1 MTPERGHEEEERA
14 THETADR
21 FMRESD
27 DMQSRSERLRD
38 GIDEARQDWQR
49 KRSDQGVPGAN
60 PPESDED
67 QSEEASHSGQGGDEE
82 GESTAEPDNP

>member
-21 FMRESD
+21 LMRETD
-27 DMQSRSERLRD
+27 DMQSRSEQLRD

-67 QSEEASHSGQGGDEE
+67 EPEEASYPSKGGDEE
-82 GESTAEPDNP
+82 GGSTATPANP